1 MAVSAITL
9 GAAIAVTIHML
20 ASRKANNGIN
30 RKHDKRHSL
39 VQQYSNFSL
48 MPQAE
53 PLTTPSADAIRRAA

>member
-20 ASRKANNGIN
+20 ASRQANNGI
-30 RKHDKRHSL
+30 KHDKRHSL